1 MVTPG
6 RAQTQA
12 AHFQYQFLVNF
23 PARCSEEVVMFKL
36 TLRQFCAGLAI
47 LFLLLA
53 SISCTP
59 TTRNEEFF
67 GKVVPPADNVF
78 RYISGDEPESLDPQL
93 SSGQPEGRIFL
104 ALYEGLVEY
113 DAKTMDPVPAI
124 AERWDENNDSS
135 ELVFH
140 LRHNARWSN
149 GDSISAK
156 DFVYT
161 FRRGVSPELLSR
173 SASNGFYIKN
183 AENYNQGNVFVRDPA
198 TNEFLLEK
206 DFLPTSSVIPLSQ
219 TPLGAGI
226 QEYKLAPGAPPPALD
241 TAFHQMMHS
250 PERLALPGSEKARNA
265 LLAKNPKLQAAV
277 AGKEFVPVRAE
288 DIGVEAVDDY
298 TVRISL
304 KQNTPFFVGLLA
316 NQFFRLVPQKV
327 VEAYGRDWTNP
338 AHIVTNG
345 PFKVKS
351 WRPYN
356 ELAVEKDPMYWDA
369 ATVRL
374 DGIRFYPMA
383 DQPTMMNL
391 YRVGDIDAASNHAI
405 ISAWVDEVRYKKDYM
420 TAPEAAVIY
429 IVMNT
434 TKPPMNDIRVRRAFD
449 LAMNKDLAQKW
460 RKIVKPLNGITPNG
474 IFAGYPEPKG
484 GGFDPDKA
492 RALLGEAG
500 FPVIKNGDGTYS
512 CPSFPIDQVEY
523 TFPTAPS
530 NKITAEFWQAQWKQH
545 LGITVPLRSM
555 EFKTFVDARSKLEYK
570 GFAFGAWGAD
580 YMDPFTFLSLFYTA
594 EHDNNTGWWD
604 KRYVELLDEANRNP
618 DRAKRYALLGQAEQL
633 MIDAQPILP
642 VETATVNWTKK
653 PYVKGMYPNAG
664 SLFPW
669 KHVYFER
676 DRSKWD
682 SGTPSLIATTNGQG
696 SVSRPGN

>member
-1 MVTPG
+1 
-6 RAQTQA
+6 
-12 AHFQYQFLVNF
+12 
-23 PARCSEEVVMFKL
+23 MFNL
-36 TLRQFCAGLAI
+36 TFRQFCAGSIAL
-47 LFLLLA
+47 LLLLA
-53 SISCTP
+53 SISCAP

-67 GKVVPPADNVF
+67 GKIEPPHDNIF
-78 RYISGDEPESLDPQL
+78 RYVSGDEPESLDPQL

-104 ALYEGLVEY
+104 AMYEGLVEY

-124 AERWDENNDSS
+124 AESWDENNDAS
-135 ELVFH
+135 EFVFH

-149 GDSISAK
+149 GDPISAK

-173 SASNGFYIKN
+173 SASNGFYIRQ
-183 AENYNQGNVFVRDPA
+183 AENYNQGAVFVRDPK

-206 DFLPTSSVIPLSQ
+206 DFVPLSGVVPLSQ
-219 TPLGAGI
+219 TPITNGV
-226 QEYKLAPGAPPPALD
+226 QEYKPSAAEANAD
-241 TAFHQMMHS
+241 KETAFHQLMHS
-250 PERLALPGSEKARNA
+250 PERLALPGDEKARNA
-265 LLAKNPKLQAAV
+265 MLAKNAKLQAAV
-277 AGKEFVPVRAE
+277 AGKELVPVKAE

-298 TVRISL
+298 TLRISL
-304 KQNTPFFVGLLA
+304 KQSTPFFVGLLA
-316 NQFFRLVPQKV
+316 NQFFRLVPQKAV
-327 VEAYGRDWTNP
+327 AAYGREWTNP

-351 WRPYN
+351 WSPYN
-356 ELAVEKDPMYWDA
+356 ELALEKDPMYWDA
-369 ATVRL
+369 ANVRL
-374 DGIRFYPMA
+374 EGIRFFPMS

-391 YRVGDIDAASNHAI
+391 YRVGEVDAVSNHAI

-434 TKPPMNDIRVRRAFD
+434 TKAPMNDIRVRRAFD
-449 LAMNKDLAQKW
+449 LALDKELARKW
-460 RKIVKPLNGITPNG
+460 RKIVKPLRGITPDG
-474 IFAGYPEPKG
+474 IFAGYPYPG
-484 GGFDPDKA
+484 PVDFDPEKA
-492 RALLGEAG
+492 RRLLGEAG
-500 FPVIKNGDGTYS
+500 FPVIKNGNTYS
-512 CPSFPIDQVEY
+512 CPSFPVDQVEY

-530 NKITAEFWQAQWKQH
+530 NKITAEFWQAQWKQN

-555 EFKTFVDARSKLEYK
+555 EFKTFVDSRSKLEYK

-580 YMDPFTFLSLFYTA
+580 YMDPFTFLSLFYTR

-633 MIDAQPILP
+633 MVDAQPIISI
-642 VETATVNWTKK
+642 ETATVNWTKK

-676 DRSKWD
+676 DRSRWD
-682 SGTPSLIATTNGQG
+682 YGTPSLVASTVDRGF
-696 SVSRPGN
+696 VSTPGN